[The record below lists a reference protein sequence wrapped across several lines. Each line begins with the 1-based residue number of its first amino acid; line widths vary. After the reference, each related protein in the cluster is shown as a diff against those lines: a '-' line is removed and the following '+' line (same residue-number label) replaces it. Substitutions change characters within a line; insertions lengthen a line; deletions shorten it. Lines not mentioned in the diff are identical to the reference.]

1 MFFGKKIG
9 GNRFTAQI
17 SSGTDYF
24 LEYIS
29 RAGYASTVVIAMRP
43 YGSVIVTYRDR
54 IAKDVA
60 GITIRGG
67 ELGLLQP
74 VGVSPA
80 EAGQH

>member
-43 YGSVIVTYRDR
+43 YM
-54 IAKDVA
+54 VA
-60 GITIRGG
+60 
-67 ELGLLQP
+67 
-74 VGVSPA
+74 
-80 EAGQH
+80 